1 MTKPIKGRQWATLGV
16 LLLLVIAACF
26 GVILTRQTAS
36 PAQPDSTAQ
45 SQSLVDQSPLSIAR
59 SMAPLASNGEQQH
72 LSEQALRLADH
83 EVDLAFADAL
93 RNAAKHP
100 VAPNPETRQLSVRLD
115 RARSRQKA
123 DQDLADQ
130 LKKKIAAV
138 PERERDSVQQQLEL
152 LQAQLELDQ
161 DEVEDAQEDLARA
174 GGDPKSRIQRLLDEH
189 EAGTH
194 QANTNPVAR
203 IGDVPNPS
211 ASNLLNQFSA
221 WRALREKEQQLQN
234 AKNQADSAAAY
245 LSKAHDQ
252 LESRVETE
260 KASNARLTANS
271 TDSVGADQSPK
282 ETGGTAGALTS
293 LHHLSDDQKSL
304 SSLDKRVEDH
314 QELAQVY
321 GSWISIVAQDRR
333 TALHGL
339 TQSSLWILLIVLFAY
354 LISRVLDQVVTDA
367 SAEKRKLRTIRTVS
381 RFALQA
387 VALLLIIVV
396 VFGTPNQT
404 PTILGLAGAG
414 LTVAMKDFIVA
425 FFGWFVLMGRN
436 GLRVGDW
443 VEINGVVGE
452 VSEIG
457 VLRTVLFETGNWND
471 AGHPTGRKVAFV
483 NSFAIEGHFFN
494 FSTTG
499 QWLWDE
505 LQVLV
510 PASENPYPLIDS
522 IQKLVTEETA
532 SGARAAEEEWQQAAS
547 RQRLAAVSAA
557 PAINVRPTS
566 SGVQVLVRYITRA
579 HERYEVRTRLYQAI
593 VDLLHRRN
601 AAHVTVGSSSG
612 KGN

>member
-1 MTKPIKGRQWATLGV
+1 MNVAIKGRQWATIGF
-16 LLLLVIAACF
+16 LLCLVIAACF
-26 GVILTRQTAS
+26 GVFLTRQMRG
-36 PAQPDSTAQ
+36 PAEPAGFAQ
-45 SQSLVDQSPLSIAR
+45 SQSLVDQSPLLLAR
-59 SMAPLASNGEQQH
+59 SAAALANNAEQQH
-72 LSEQALRLADH
+72 LSEEALRLADH

-93 RNAAKHP
+93 RNAAENP
-100 VAPNPETRQLSVRLD
+100 VAPNPETRQLSIRLD
-115 RARSRQKA
+115 QARSRQKA
-123 DQDLADQ
+123 DQDLANQ
-130 LKKKIAAV
+130 LKKKISAS
-138 PERERDSVQQQLEL
+138 PERERDSLQQQLDL

-161 DEVEDAQEDLARA
+161 DEVEDAQEDVSRA

-189 EAGTH
+189 EASAH
-194 QANTNPVAR
+194 QANTTSAAR
-203 IGDVPNPS
+203 MPDAPNA
-211 ASNLLNQFSA
+211 ASNLLRQVSA
-221 WRALREKEQQLQN
+221 WRALRLKQQELET
-234 AKNQADSAAAY
+234 AKNESLAAAEY

-252 LESRVETE
+252 LEKRVEAE
-260 KASNARLTANS
+260 KANSGQVPESATNPARASQGQRNS
-271 TDSVGADQSPK
+271 G
-282 ETGGTAGALTS
+282 ETSSALSS
-293 LHHLSDDQKSL
+293 LRRLSGDQKNL
-304 SSLDKRVEDH
+304 SSLDKRIEDH

-321 GSWISIVAQDRR
+321 ASWIVIVVEDRR
-333 TALHGL
+333 IALNGL
-339 TQSSLWILLIVLFAY
+339 IQSSLWILLIVLFAY
-354 LISRVLDQVVTDA
+354 LISRVLDQVLLDA
-367 SAEKRKLRTIRTVS
+367 GAEKRKLRTIRTVS

-387 VALLLIIVV
+387 VALLLVLVV
-396 VFGTPNQT
+396 IFGTPSQT

-414 LTVAMKDFIVA
+414 LTVALKDFIVA

-510 PASENPYPLIDS
+510 PANENPYPLIDA
-522 IQKLVTEETA
+522 IQKLVTDETA
-532 SGARAAEEEWQQAAS
+532 AAARAAEEEWQRATS
-547 RQRLAAVSAA
+547 RQRLGSVSAA

-579 HERYEVRTRLYQAI
+579 HERYEVRARLYQAI
-593 VDLLHRRN
+593 VDLLHRKK
-601 AAHVTVGSSSG
+601 ASHVTVGTSSG
-612 KGN
+612 KAN